1 MNTISKA
8 LVMALLLTGC
18 ANNQSSNHS
27 CEAEKAEANVNES
40 EAQASNFKGV
50 IAGHEYVDLGLP
62 SGLLWATCNVG
73 AGKCSEPG
81 DYFAWGETE
90 PKKDYRGE
98 TYKYVDSLS
107 GTLVKYNNDAL
118 SGTVDNKSLLE
129 KEDDAASVNFGEQWR
144 MPTREEYKELLDGC
158 DWKMSNEG
166 AVRCAI
172 GVSKK
177 NGQEILF
184 PCTGYRTDMN
194 IENILPKDKSNG
206 ENNES
211 AAEGYYWSSSL
222 DEFQFFG
229 TYVRI
234 SCSEIS
240 GIHRDN
246 GFLVRPVA
254 SK

>member
-1 MNTISKA
+1 MFFFKIQHPLFGFFRKDHFQFFLAEVVFCFEYEGTPTKLFPYHIGHGSVQCV
-8 LVMALLLTGC
+8 LVAGQRVTPWRRLAVARPGNVRLHVLHDHLPDLVLVLLQTG
-18 ANNQSSNHS
+18 HTF
-27 CEAEKAEANVNES
+27 AE
-40 EAQASNFKGV
+40 
-50 IAGHEYVDLGLP
+50 
-62 SGLLWATCNVG
+62 
-73 AGKCSEPG
+73 
-81 DYFAWGETE
+81 
-90 PKKDYRGE
+90 
-98 TYKYVDSLS
+98 
-107 GTLVKYNNDAL
+107 
-118 SGTVDNKSLLE
+118 
-129 KEDDAASVNFGEQWR
+129 R
-144 MPTREEYKELLDGC
+144 MPTREEYNELLDGC
-158 DWKMSNEG
+158 DWKISNEG
-166 AVRCAI
+166 AVRCVI

-211 AAEGYYWSSSL
+211 VAEGYYWSSSL